1 MDKDEI
7 KNIWQGANRSIEH
20 FSKEEIGKLFNQ
32 KSRTIMR
39 KFILWFIISIILS
52 IGLLLY
58 LVITSVLRFDDLNFV
73 FVNLLLIIL
82 TIFFLT
88 EYLKGYYKLNS
99 IKIANGNL
107 KEMIQQK
114 IRLIKRYL
122 IGTKLSSLIIIP
134 FVILLMISIY
144 VFFEKEDMIKVL
156 VMDDAIWGLI
166 FGGIVA
172 IIIKWWVRKKMR
184 KYFESN
190 LTRLENNLKEIQDLI

>member
-7 KNIWQGANRSIEH
+7 KNTWQGASRSIEH
-20 FSKEEIGKLFNQ
+20 FSKEEIEKLINQ
-32 KSRTIMR
+32 KSRTIMG

-99 IKIANGNL
+99 IKIADGNL
-107 KEMIQQK
+107 REMIQQK
-114 IRLIKRYL
+114 IKLIKRYL

-190 LTRLENNLKEIQDLI
+190 LVRLENNLKEIQD

>member
-7 KNIWQGANRSIEH
+7 KNTWQSAGRSIEH
-20 FSKEEIGKLFNQ
+20 FSKDEIEKLFNQ

-58 LVITSVLRFDDLNFV
+58 LGIASVLRFDDLNFV

-82 TIFFLT
+82 TIFLLT

-99 IKIANGNL
+99 IKIANSNL

-122 IGTKLSSLIIIP
+122 IGTKLSSFIIIP

-144 VFFEKEDMIKVL
+144 VFFEKEDMIKVF

-172 IIIKWWVRKKMR
+172 IIIKWWVRKKME

-190 LTRLENNLKEIQDLI
+190 LKRLENNLKEIQD

>member
-7 KNIWQGANRSIEH
+7 KNTWQGASRSIEH
-20 FSKEEIGKLFNQ
+20 FSKEEINVLFKQ
-32 KSRTIMR
+32 KNKTIMR
-39 KFILWFIISIILS
+39 RFILWFIISIILS

-58 LVITSVLRFDDLNFV
+58 LVITSVIRFDDLNFV

-88 EYLKGYYKLNS
+88 EYLRGYYKLNS
-99 IKIANGNL
+99 IKIADGNL
-107 KEMIQQK
+107 REMIQQK

-134 FVILLMISIY
+134 FIILLMISIY

-156 VMDDAIWGLI
+156 VIDDTIWGLI

-172 IIIKWWVRKKMR
+172 IIIKWLVRKKMR
-184 KYFESN
+184 KYYESN
-190 LTRLENNLKEIQDLI
+190 LTRLIENLEEIQN

>member
-7 KNIWQGANRSIEH
+7 KNTWQGAGRSIEH
-20 FSKEEIGKLFNQ
+20 FSKEEIKDLFNQ

-52 IGLLLY
+52 IGLFLY
-58 LVITSVLRFDDLNFV
+58 LVITSVLRFDDLYFV
-73 FVNLLLIIL
+73 FVNLLIIIL
-82 TIFFLT
+82 TVYFLI
-88 EYLKGYYKLNS
+88 EYLKGFYKLNS

-114 IRLIKRYL
+114 VRLIKRYL
-122 IGTKLSSLIIIP
+122 VGTKLSSLIIIP

-144 VFFEKEDMIKVL
+144 VFFEKENLIKVL

-172 IIIKWWVRKKMR
+172 IIIKWWARKKME

-190 LTRLENNLKEIQDLI
+190 LTRLENNLKEIQD